1 MKILYFAWLREK
13 TGRRE
18 ESLDIPP
25 GVTRVDEL
33 IAWLG
38 SLDAAHAAAFAR
50 PELVRCAID
59 LEFVASDASILG
71 AGEIGFFPPV
81 TGG

>member
-13 TGRRE
+13 AGRRE
-18 ESLDIPP
+18 EVLDIPP

-33 IAWLG
+33 VAWLC
-38 SLDAAHAAAFAR
+38 SLDAAHAAAFAE
-50 PELVRCAID
+50 PNQVRCAID
-59 LEFVASDASILG
+59 LEFVANDANILG
-71 AGEIGFFPPV
+71 AGEIAFFPPV